1 MAKTMALQINSQS
14 ATCRRATLSMMGT
27 VELKRE
33 EGANYRPFAGRTEG
47 HSECDQWPQPQP
59 CNADVCWPCRHLP
72 GFPVLDVNQI
82 NCLPPAGILPA
93 IVPRRAKEFGFFRN
107 LPRAESANQ

>member
-1 MAKTMALQINSQS
+1 LPGAPK
-14 ATCRRATLSMMGT
+14 ATLSATNGRSHKPAMPM
-27 VELKRE
+27 
-33 EGANYRPFAGRTEG
+33 FAGLC
-47 HSECDQWPQPQP
+47 H
-59 CNADVCWPCRHLP
+59 HLP